1 MNGTVVPQ
9 RRCLSEFPIAI
20 SNLVIIEV
28 GKGVIDVDSAVV
40 PRVSQGTELVQ
51 KRIPILQSGVRA
63 ADLLCG
69 RLERVLPDT
78 NPMTAELESQSFT
91 MSKSFFNLL
100 HRPLGNMRSIASSTG
115 VRTSHSGR
123 SRSAQG
129 HKKKRLDTKGTLE
142 LATYGGPKA

>member
-1 MNGTVVPQ
+1 MNGTLVPQ

-51 KRIPILQSGVRA
+51 KRIPILQSGVRT
-63 ADLLCG
+63 ADLLRG
-69 RLERVLPDT
+69 RLERMLPDT
-78 NPMTAELESQSFT
+78 NPMTAELESPSLT
-91 MSKSFFNLL
+91 MSKSFLNLL
-100 HRPLGNMRSIASSTG
+100 NRPLGNMGSIPCSTG

-123 SRSAQG
+123 SGSAQR
-129 HKKKRLDTKGTLE
+129 HKKKRLDTEGALE
-142 LATYGGPKA
+142 LATCGGPEA